1 MSNAELT
8 RIAPFNVRG
17 IKTERAGPRLIVLG
31 AVHGNELCG
40 PRAIERVLAEF
51 ESQTLNLLRGNV
63 SFVPITNQKAYEQ
76 RQREGDRNLN
86 RNLGPSEHPQD
97 FEDRIANALCPL
109 LGQHDVLFDLH
120 SFQSPGEPFAML
132 GPANNEGTLQPFAL
146 SEQEEALAVRLGPRR
161 LVEGWLDT
169 YAEGVA
175 ARVRRAE
182 QSDDPQTASA
192 RLLNTDPRYGIGTT
206 EYMRSVGGCAVT
218 LECGRHDDPEAPEV
232 AWRAIVATLAHLGM
246 SGAPDPA
253 PMPDMA
259 CLSLCEVVDRLDA
272 GDAFVQAWRSFDP
285 VARGQAIATRN
296 DGGIIEAP
304 FDGFIVFPNPAAEP
318 GSEWFYL
325 ARPSPRLA
333 RPGPRV

>member
-63 SFVPITNQKAYEQ
+63 SFVPITNEKAYEQ

-109 LGQHDVLFDLH
+109 LGQHDVLIDLH

-206 EYMRSVGGCAVT
+206 EYMRSVGGMAIT
-218 LECGRHDDPEAPEV
+218 LECGQHDDPAGPEV
-232 AWRAIVATLAHLGM
+232 AYQAIINTMAHLRM
-246 SGAPDPA
+246 IDMPA
-253 PMPDMA
+253 PEPRTDIE
-259 CLSLCEVVDRLDA
+259 LLRLIHVTDRLNP
-272 GDAFVQAWRSFDP
+272 GDTFVKTWSSFDP
-285 VARGQAIATRN
+285 VKAAEPIGHRH
-296 DGGIIEAP
+296 DGTLVTAP
-304 FDGFIVFPNPAAEP
+304 GDGFIVFPNTEAMP
-318 GSEWFYL
+318 GNEWFYF
-325 ARPSPRLA
+325 ARRSSRSLNL
-333 RPGPRV
+333 G

>member
-86 RNLGPSEHPQD
+86 RNLGPSEHLQD

-109 LGQHDVLFDLH
+109 LGQHDVLIDLH
-120 SFQSPGEPFAML
+120 SFQSPGEPFAMI

-161 LVEGWLDT
+161 LVEGWLET

-206 EYMRSVGGCAVT
+206 EYMRSVGGMAIT
-218 LECGRHDDPEAPEV
+218 LECGQHDDPAGPEV
-232 AWRAIVATLAHLGM
+232 AYQAIINTMAHLRM
-246 SGAPDPA
+246 IDMPA
-253 PMPDMA
+253 PEPRTDIE
-259 CLSLCEVVDRLDA
+259 LLRLIHVTDRLNP
-272 GDAFVQAWRSFDP
+272 GDTFVKTWSSFDP
-285 VARGQAIATRN
+285 VKAAEPIGHRH
-296 DGGIIEAP
+296 DGTLVTAP
-304 FDGFIVFPNPAAEP
+304 GDGFIVFPNTEAMP
-318 GSEWFYL
+318 GNEWFYF
-325 ARPSPRLA
+325 ARRSSRSLNL
-333 RPGPRV
+333 G